1 MTGNLP
7 SAATGTA
14 TCRSRWRPGT
24 SRRAGGAAA
33 EPAAQAGGEPRL
45 GDCVTQAAAACRP
58 RRRRHQYRDRMI
70 RYSPRSLAPIL
81 GSLAR
86 PRDGVLNSARGAR
99 VRGLRSCIKV
109 HASACVRVRA
119 RLRVRVRW
127 RARRACC
134 ARARARA
141 RRTHT
146 RRMRAA
152 GVEQV
157 EDGALAGRRL
167 YTTIMYSI

>member
-1 MTGNLP
+1 M
-7 SAATGTA
+7 
-14 TCRSRWRPGT
+14 R
-24 SRRAGGAAA
+24 
-33 EPAAQAGGEPRL
+33 
-45 GDCVTQAAAACRP
+45 
-58 RRRRHQYRDRMI
+58 
-70 RYSPRSLAPIL
+70 
-81 GSLAR
+81 
-86 PRDGVLNSARGAR
+86 GV
-99 VRGLRSCIKV
+99 RSCIKV